1 MAPPTENP
9 TERLSFLPDFPGRE
23 SLYRPLEADKA
34 EIRVITVQPSEDRS
48 SPINCIMQTISIQ
61 DGQSTVPY
69 DAISYF
75 WGSTATTENI
85 IVYDKPLVDED
96 CYCRLEVPVT
106 PALTGALRQLRARA
120 TRMETP
126 LVLWTDAVC
135 THQLDA
141 TERSHQVTLMQN
153 VYEAAASIIVWLGE
167 GDPAAEL
174 GLVNL
179 FGLAKYRQCNVADR
193 DHETDAFD
201 YYDFDAT
208 PDMKSLKRVD
218 ALFRNHPELDGTD
231 HGDPDVSS
239 WIQTVSALMDLTY
252 WDRGWTSQE
261 VCANNRLWLHYG
273 QTRCRIKSLKSFV
286 YPIFLPNKSEQ
297 WHGALLFQPRLF
309 VRLIDW
315 VMSMELARATLKAFR
330 HHPFAT
336 RELWGQSCS
345 RTTITKV
352 LTHDL
357 EVLARSSSQTSDPR
371 DQVYSRICSTG
382 GFMFLGI
389 RPDYTLT
396 TVQLFIATTIA
407 ILHGSQS
414 WAHEQFF
421 TPSESPYMPS
431 WAIDFCLPPDPNNMI
446 SSNFKSSGFQADTMA
461 SFRLQESRLGRLFTA
476 GFIYDDVV
484 IAAPSDSS
492 EDDTSFLAWCHILG
506 AEGGRYILQNPA
518 YSNLEDLAAAYYRTL
533 CMGRVKGQKFGAE
546 HSAIV
551 AAAAFNTE
559 ELDDRQSDL
568 LSRMHVQGMK
578 FRKKGMKLIVTRKG
592 NMGLAAHNV
601 HVGDRIAILATG
613 TVPFILRKV
622 GEQENRYSTYI
633 LLGACYVDRKTIA
646 SARWG
651 VYPL

>member
-1 MAPPTENP
+1 
-9 TERLSFLPDFPGRE
+9 
-23 SLYRPLEADKA
+23 
-34 EIRVITVQPSEDRS
+34 
-48 SPINCIMQTISIQ
+48 
-61 DGQSTVPY
+61 
-69 DAISYF
+69 
-75 WGSTATTENI
+75 
-85 IVYDKPLVDED
+85 VYDKPLVDED

-106 PALTGALRQLRARA
+106 PELTGALRQLRARA

-135 THQLDA
+135 IHQLDA

-179 FGLAKYRQCNVADR
+179 FGLAKYRQCNAADR

-208 PDMKSLKRVD
+208 PDMKSLERVD
-218 ALFRNHPELDGTD
+218 ALFRNHPEFDGTD

-252 WDRGWTSQE
+252 WYRGWTSQE

-273 QTRCRIKSLKSFV
+273 QTRCRIKSLTSFV

-309 VRLIDW
+309 VRLINW

-336 RELWGQSCS
+336 RELWGQSIS
-345 RTTITKV
+345 QTTITKV

-396 TVQLFIATTIA
+396 TVQVFIATTIA
-407 ILHGSQS
+407 ILHESQS

-446 SSNFKSSGFQADTMA
+446 SSDFKSSGFQADTMD
-461 SFRLQESRLGRLFTA
+461 SFRLQESRSGKLFTA

-484 IAAPSDSS
+484 IAAPACSS
-492 EDDTSFLAWCHILG
+492 QRDDSFLAWVHILS
-506 AEGGRYILQNPA
+506 AREGRQYISRNHA
-518 YSNLEDLAAAYYRTL
+518 YSTIKDRIIAYYRTL
-533 CMGRVKGQKFGAE
+533 CMGNVGGENFGPE
-546 HSAIV
+546 QSDVVV
-551 AAAAFNTE
+551 AAAINKEKLEGRKLDLFMRMTNRGKAF
-559 ELDDRQSDL
+559 
-568 LSRMHVQGMK
+568 RMRGMK
-578 FRKKGMKLIVTRKG
+578 FIITRKG
-592 NMGLAAHNV
+592 HMGLAAHNV

-613 TVPFILRKV
+613 SAPFVLRKV
-622 GEQENRYSTYI
+622 SKENDHDAHI
-633 LLGACYVDRKTIA
+633 LLGACYVDGEILALQHKGPGILT
-646 SARWG
+646 SDQQESCTVKPFARDCRTFVKKWKNCATTRTSLLG
-651 VYPL
+651 CRIILE